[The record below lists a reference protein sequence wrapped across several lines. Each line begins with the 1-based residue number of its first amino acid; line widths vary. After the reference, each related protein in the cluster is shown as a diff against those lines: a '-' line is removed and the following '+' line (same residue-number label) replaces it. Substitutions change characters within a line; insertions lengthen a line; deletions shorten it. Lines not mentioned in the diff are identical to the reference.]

1 MAILIFLNFN
11 IVTSKIY
18 VTHTHACPMNC
29 KDNFHE
35 VKNCKKNSTPI
46 IAEFSFF
53 LNNWNIHIFIFLS
66 NISIPCTSSM
76 KEDVLL

>member
-1 MAILIFLNFN
+1 MAILIFKNFN

-18 VTHTHACPMNC
+18 VIHTHACPMNC

-35 VKNCKKNSTPI
+35 VKNCKKTVP
-46 IAEFSFF
+46 EFSFF